1 MSWPEMRFGSLFL
14 EPSRNGLYKAKEFHG
29 DGAKII
35 NMGELFAYPF
45 VGCQQMKRLQV
56 TNIELARF
64 GVSNGDLLFARRSL
78 IEAGAGKCVIVEN
91 LSEPTVFESSIIRVR
106 LDTSRTLP
114 RFYYY
119 YFRSPIGRS
128 RIEAIITGAAQKG
141 IRSSE
146 LADISIHAPP
156 LEEQRRIAFILSA
169 YDDLIENNTRRI
181 AILEEMARRI
191 YEEWFVHF
199 RFPGHEQ
206 VKMVESELG
215 LIPEGW
221 SFKPITT
228 IATVKYGKGLPT
240 KYLVENGDYP
250 VYGAAK
256 IIGRFNEYTCENRTL
271 IVGCRGSVGVPQI
284 TLPRCFV
291 TNNSFTINPQNPN
304 GMLWLFQALKYRGLN
319 DVIGGAAQP
328 QITIE
333 GLDNAKMLTP
343 GDTFLEKYNE
353 AVLPLFNLAW
363 NLQFQNANLRTTRDL
378 LLPKLIS
385 GELDVSNL
393 PEPGEAIAA

>member
-1 MSWPEMRFGSLFL
+1 MG
-14 EPSRNGLYKAKEFHG
+14 KAILI
-29 DGAKII
+29 DRPTYTNQQINTII
-35 NMGELFAYPF
+35 P
-45 VGCQQMKRLQV
+45 
-56 TNIELARF
+56 
-64 GVSNGDLLFARRSL
+64 NGDVSAEYL
-78 IEAGAGKCVIVEN
+78 
-91 LSEPTVFESSIIRVR
+91 
-106 LDTSRTLP
+106 
-114 RFYYY
+114 YYY
-119 YFRSPIGRS
+119 LATRREELLSIGAAGGVRTPIIS
-128 RIEAIITGAAQKG
+128 KSAFEAIK
-141 IRSSE
+141 
-146 LADISIHAPP
+146 ISLPD
-156 LEEQRRIAFILSA
+156 LLTQRRIASILSA

-181 AILEEMARRI
+181 AILEEMAQRI

-199 RFPGHEQ
+199 RFPEYEH
-206 VKMVESELG
+206 VKMVGSELG
-215 LIPEGW
+215 LMPDGW

-240 KYLVENGDYP
+240 KFLVDNGDYP

-284 TLPRCFV
+284 TLPKCFV
-291 TNNSFTINPQNPN
+291 TNNSFTIKPKNPS

-333 GLDNAKMLTP
+333 GLDKAKILTP
-343 GDTFLEKYNE
+343 GDTFIEKYNE
-353 AVLPLFNLAW
+353 AVLQLFNLAW
-363 NLQFQNANLRTTRDL
+363 NLQSKNANLRTTRDL

-393 PEPGEAIAA
+393 PAPEEAIAA